1 LNDEDRGFDA
11 PKDKFNKNRRAPCW
25 PLPCF
30 EYLGPQ
36 VLRQNQIALHRQR
49 QSLAQAKQV
58 QTGRNMAC
66 SRGLAVS

>member
-11 PKDKFNKNRRAPCW
+11 PKDK
-25 PLPCF
+25 

-58 QTGRNMAC
+58 QTGRNMPC